1 MGFKKVLIEISTV
14 ILLIGGV
21 LYLTLGFLALSN
33 NKKVYEKLVNI
44 KEKKKES
51 QTIEDIIEKEKL
63 YLVLEL
69 FIASSIDFI
78 LMFICIY
85 KTNLINP
92 EYKESERIALLDD
105 KKEENLENESLKSSE
120 NLYRATI
127 N

>member
-1 MGFKKVLIEISTV
+1 MGFKKVLIEISVV

-105 KKEENLENESLKSSE
+105 KKDENLESESLKSSE
-120 NLYRATI
+120 NLYGGTI

>member
-92 EYKESERIALLDD
+92 EYKESERIAFLDD

-120 NLYRATI
+120 NLYRGTI

>member
-85 KTNLINP
+85 ITNLINP

-120 NLYRATI
+120 NLYRGTI

>member
-63 YLVLEL
+63 DLVLEL

-105 KKEENLENESLKSSE
+105 KKDENLENESLKSSE
-120 NLYRATI
+120 NLYRGTI

>member
-51 QTIEDIIEKEKL
+51 QTIKEIIEKEKL

-120 NLYRATI
+120 NLYRGTI